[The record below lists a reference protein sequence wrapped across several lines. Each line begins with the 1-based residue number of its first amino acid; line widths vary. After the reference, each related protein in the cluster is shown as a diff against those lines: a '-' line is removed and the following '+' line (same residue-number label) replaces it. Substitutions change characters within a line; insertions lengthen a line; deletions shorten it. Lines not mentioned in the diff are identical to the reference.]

1 MLTAAQQS
9 VESLRLSFLSVYIL
23 LERRKAARQAV
34 VLLLTIQTG
43 LLAYSAYVHSPTL
56 NEPGHL
62 VAGLS
67 YWKFGRFDVYNV
79 NPPLVKMVAALPVM
93 AVGYEEDW
101 NGFYSG
107 PGARPEFSM
116 GGDFVAANGEGSFFL
131 IMIARWACIPFSWI
145 GGIVCYLWARDLYGR
160 PAGVIA
166 CAIWCLEPNI
176 LAHSA
181 LITSDAAGTALGVAA
196 CYTFWRW
203 LKRPTWLQAALT
215 GTVLGL
221 AELTKTTLILFY
233 PIWPLL
239 WLAYRWM
246 NAAEMTAHAWL
257 REAGMLALRMAI
269 GLYVVNLGY
278 TFEGSLTP
286 LKEFHFVSELFTGQ
300 SQENQQSINRFVDSW
315 LGEWPVPFPKN
326 YLLGIDI
333 QQSDF
338 ENYSHPSYLRGE
350 WRDKGWWYYYLYAA
364 IIKIPLGLWGL
375 GLIALTTSTFRNR
388 SASAARRPPTSFD
401 TLILLIPPLVL
412 FCVVSSK
419 TGFSEHFRY
428 ALPVFPF
435 MFIWLAGA
443 ISWPLLR
450 ANQNY
455 IDKPSDS
462 ALIATSAI
470 SITVLPYRPLIL
482 AVLLLWFATS
492 SLWTYPH
499 SLSYFNEA
507 IGGPL
512 NGAEHLSSS
521 SVDWGQDLRYLIWSL
536 SEAERSKPS
545 DSRWLAFT
553 ALYNP
558 SDVGFPPCR
567 RVPDGYSDAVAI
579 VRSMPENQNGVA
591 LSALPEGVYWV
602 SVSFEHGMRSS
613 IRPNDSDDSSAQP
626 ESTERSLLSDKRVA
640 YSIKKLVIEVSH

>member
-1 MLTAAQQS
+1 MSLFTIGQQYVTCLQRSFAAT
-9 VESLRLSFLSVYIL
+9 YAL
-23 LERRKAARQAV
+23 LDRPKSGCRIVV
-34 VLLLTIQTG
+34 VLLAIHTV

-67 YWKFGRFDVYNV
+67 YWKFDRFDVYNV
-79 NPPLVKMVAALPVM
+79 NPPLVKMVAALPVI
-93 AVGYEEDW
+93 AAGYEEDW
-101 NGFYSG
+101 SGFYTGS
-107 PGARPEFSM
+107 GARPEFAM
-116 GGDFVAANGEGSFFL
+116 GEDFVAANGERSFFL
-131 IMIARWACIPFSWI
+131 FMVARWACIPFSWL
-145 GGIVCYLWARDLYGR
+145 GGVICYLWARDLYGR

-166 CAIWCLEPNI
+166 CAIWSFEPNI

-181 LITSDAAGTALGVAA
+181 LITSDAAGAALGVAA

-239 WLAYRWM
+239 WLVYRWT
-246 NAAEMTAHAWL
+246 NAAEMTARAWL

-278 TFEGSLTP
+278 AFEGSLTP

-300 SQENQQSINRFVDSW
+300 SQENQQPVNRFVNSW
-315 LGEWPVPFPKN
+315 FGEWPVPFPKN

-333 QQSDF
+333 QQKDF
-338 ENYSHPSYLRGE
+338 EHYDHPSFLRGE
-350 WRDKGWWYYYLYAA
+350 WRNRGWWYYYLYATL
-364 IIKIPLGLWGL
+364 IKIPLSLWGL
-375 GLIALTTSTFRNR
+375 GLIALTMSIFRDR
-388 SASAARRPPTSFD
+388 SASATRRPPSGFD
-401 TLILLIPPLVL
+401 TLILLVPPLVL

-428 ALPVFPF
+428 VLPVFPF

-443 ISWPLLR
+443 IRWAILR
-450 ANQNY
+450 VNQNY
-455 IDKPSDS
+455 VDKPTRY
-462 ALIATSAI
+462 ALIVSRATSIAALPQRLLIFAI
-470 SITVLPYRPLIL
+470 
-482 AVLLLWFATS
+482 LLLWFATS
-492 SLWTYPH
+492 SLWIYPH
-499 SLSYFNEA
+499 SLSYFSEA

-512 NGAEHLSSS
+512 NGAEYLSGS

-536 SEAERSKPS
+536 SEAERNALP
-545 DSRWLAFT
+545 DSRRLAFT

-558 SDVGFPPCR
+558 SDLGFPPCR
-567 RVPDGYSDAVAI
+567 RVPDEYSDAMATD
-579 VRSMPENQNGVA
+579 RGKFENENGVA
-591 LSALPEGVYWV
+591 LTRLPEGVYWV

-613 IRPNDSDDSSAQP
+613 IRPNSSDDGSVQR
-626 ESTERSLLSDKRVA
+626 ESIEKSLLYAKEVA
-640 YSIKKLVIEVSH
+640 YSIKKAVVE